1 MIRTARLT
9 LRRAEP
15 RDLADLHEV
24 MRQPAAMR
32 YWSTLPHP
40 DLATTGRWLERKLA
54 EDSAGSVEFVVEHQ
68 GRVIGTAGGGILP
81 EIGYILHPD
90 HWGKGFATEAMR
102 AVIDFAFANHPV
114 DHLMADVDPRNAAS
128 SALLRRLGFSLTG
141 HAKNTFLVAGEWCD
155 SDYYT
160 LMRPF

>member
-15 RDLADLHEV
+15 RDLADLNEV

-40 DLATTGRWLERKLA
+40 DLATTASWLERKLA
-54 EDSAGSVEFVVEHQ
+54 EDGAGSVEFVVEFQ
-68 GRVIGTAGGGILP
+68 GRVIGTAGGGTLP
-81 EIGYILHPD
+81 EVGYILHPD
-90 HWGKGFATEAMR
+90 HWGKVLAQEAMT
-102 AVIDFAFANHPV
+102 AVIAHAFALHPV
-114 DHLMADVDPRNAAS
+114 DHLMADVDPRNEAS
-128 SALLRRLGFSLTG
+128 IKLLKRLGFVLSG
-141 HAKNTFLVAGEWCD
+141 HADNTFCIQGEWVH

-160 LMRPF
+160 LKRHD